1 MRRITLHAALI
12 GALLVVFGA
21 GSYAVAHG
29 GKSHIKSERMTGYQ
43 EVPALSSVAE
53 GKFEAKIDDSADKIH
68 YTLTYEGLE
77 APVAQSHIHF
87 AQRSVNGGI
96 SAWLCEGTV
105 ASPSASTPACP
116 GQGGTVSGTI
126 TPLEVIGP
134 GSPPAVPPLGGQ
146 GIDPGQFEELVA
158 AIRAGRTYANVHS
171 AKFPGGEIRG
181 QLNDR
186 NQRDD

>member
-1 MRRITLHAALI
+1 MRKFTFHAALI

-21 GSYAVAHG
+21 GSFALAGG
-29 GKSHIKSERMTGYQ
+29 GKSHITSDDMTGYL
-43 EVPALSSVAE
+43 EAPPASSVAS
-53 GKFEAKIDDSADKIH
+53 GSFDAWIDDAKDEIN

-77 APVAQSHIHF
+77 APVAQAHIHF
-87 AQRSVNGGI
+87 GQRSVSAGI
-96 SAWLCEGTV
+96 SAWLCEGTI

-134 GSPPAVPPLGGQ
+134 TGQ
-146 GIDPGQFEELVA
+146 GIAPGEFEELVA
-158 AIRAGRTYANVHS
+158 AIRAGRAYAIVHS

>member
-1 MRRITLHAALI
+1 MRKLTLHAGLI
-12 GALLVVFGA
+12 ALLLLVFGA
-21 GSYAVAHG
+21 GSYALAHG
-29 GKSHIKSERMTGYQ
+29 GKRHITADDMTGYL
-43 EVPALSSVAE
+43 EAPPASSVA
-53 GKFEAKIDDSADKIH
+53 GGNFEARIDDEADEIH
-68 YTLTYEGLE
+68 YTLSYRDLE
-77 APVAQSHIHF
+77 APVAQAHIHF
-87 AQRSVNGGI
+87 GQRGVSAGI
-96 SAWLCEGTV
+96 SAWLCEGTI

-134 GSPPAVPPLGGQ
+134 AGQ
-146 GIDPGQFEELVA
+146 GIAAGEFEELVA
-158 AIRAGRTYANVHS
+158 AIRAGRAYANVHS